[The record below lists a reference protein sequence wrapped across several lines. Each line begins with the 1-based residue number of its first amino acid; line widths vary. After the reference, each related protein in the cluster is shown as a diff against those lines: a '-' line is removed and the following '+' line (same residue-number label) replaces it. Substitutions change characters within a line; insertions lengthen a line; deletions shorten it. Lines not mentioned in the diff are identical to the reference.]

1 MDTVMQGQA
10 APTLFVGRT
19 RELRRLQTA
28 FGAAMVGRGGL
39 AFVAGEPGIGK
50 TTLCRELATWATAQG
65 ALALV
70 GQCDDAGELSVPYLP
85 FVETLR
91 LAVLALDPSDLTR
104 DVGID
109 GADLARVVPDLQAR
123 LSDLP
128 LSAAP
133 ADPAEARYRLLQAIT
148 GFFTRAAG
156 TVPILLV
163 LEDLQDA
170 DRGTLDLLAHLSRHM
185 SDAPIL
191 IVGTYR
197 DTEVDLAHPL
207 AGTIASVRRWI
218 AVDRLSLEGLTP
230 AEVEELAGGIAGQAA
245 PRGLGATLFAQT
257 EGNPLFV
264 WEVMRRRLDADRAS
278 WGTPLGGGITLWDL
292 EGVPDGLAE
301 VIGTRLGRL
310 TPQCHQ
316 LLTIA
321 AVIGREFALSTIRAI
336 VDLPD
341 ETISDALGEAVR
353 AAVLREQARVGEVRY
368 RFAHALF
375 RQSLYADLTAVDRM
389 RLHPQ
394 VARVLEAQYSQ
405 RSDEHAGELAEHFS
419 RSADADDLRAA
430 IDYCRRAARHAS
442 TVYAPAEG
450 ARLLEYA
457 LAIQEVVAPDDL
469 ALRCDLLTD
478 RGRALA
484 DAGEARRVLD
494 EIAPRAY
501 ALAEGLDDAERASA
515 VCQLAMASLQAVA
528 SSFALSSPEA
538 AHWAARADRWAPEG
552 STARVWADT
561 FLGALGFFRE
571 RWFDGIPLLTR
582 ALDLARRLGEPEA
595 FWWAGWMFL
604 GYAEGPRHTDEQLR
618 LAEELAG
625 RPRTGVSTYTL
636 AMALTWMGAAFIGRG
651 LRAPAEA
658 AWQELTELAA
668 RSGQP
673 RVHLIA
679 LRGPAT
685 LATIDGRL
693 DEAAAIA
700 EQMVRS
706 GDESGLADYG
716 RIGAVL
722 SGQRALLHLGRYEEA
737 LAVSAPTSAA
747 IRMLAL
753 AHLGRVAEVR
763 AHLDQHVLARPAFGG
778 DQDETQEYMDVF
790 RLEAAVLV
798 RHREAAA
805 RLVDRLARGRR
816 VTTGLRAPT
825 CIGRHLGAAAA
836 LLGRHEEALAHYQAA
851 LGLTQAMR
859 FRPEAALIRLGLVEL
874 LVMAFPGRRA
884 EAVEHLNV
892 ALSELRAMRMAPA
905 LARAE
910 RLAAVVSAPTPPVQ
924 HDRLTARET
933 EVLRLVAAGKS
944 NAEIADVLVVSIRT
958 AERHL
963 ANIYSKL
970 GTGGPVARATA
981 TAYAHTHGL
990 VQSSRD

>member
-10 APTLFVGRT
+10 APTLFVGRR

-28 FGAAMVGRGGL
+28 FDAALVGRGGL

-50 TTLCRELATWATAQG
+50 TTLCRELATWVTTQG
-65 ALALV
+65 GLALV

-85 FVETLR
+85 FVEALR
-91 LAVLALDPSDLTR
+91 LAVLALDPSDLAR
-104 DVGID
+104 DVGLD
-109 GADLARVVPDLQAR
+109 GADLARVVPDLRAR

-133 ADPAEARYRLLQAIT
+133 ADPAEARYRLLQAVT
-148 GFFTRAAG
+148 GFFKRAAG

-170 DRGTLDLLAHLSRHM
+170 DHGTLDLLAHLSRHVV
-185 SDAPIL
+185 DARIL

-197 DTEVDLAHPL
+197 DTEVDLTHPL
-207 AGTIASVRRWI
+207 AGTIASVRRRI

-230 AEVEELAGGIAGQAA
+230 AEVEDLAGSIAGQAA

-278 WGTPLGGGITLWDL
+278 WGTPLGGGITLWNL

-301 VIGTRLGRL
+301 IIGTRLARL
-310 TPQCHQ
+310 TPQCQ
-316 LLTIA
+316 RLLTIA
-321 AVIGREFALSTIRAI
+321 AVIGRELSLSTIRA
-336 VDLPD
+336 VVEQPD

-375 RQSLYADLTAVDRM
+375 RQSLYAELTAADRM

-394 VARVLEAQYSQ
+394 VARVLEAQYGQ
-405 RSDEHAGELAEHFS
+405 RADEHAGELAEHFA
-419 RSADADDLRAA
+419 RSADADDLRTA
-430 IDYCRRAARHAS
+430 IDYCRRAADHAS

-478 RGRALA
+478 QGRALA

-494 EIAPRAY
+494 EVAPHAF
-501 ALAEGLDDAERASA
+501 ALAEGLDDADRASA

-561 FLGALGFFRE
+561 FVGALSWFRE

-604 GYAEGPRHTDEQLR
+604 GYAEHRHTDEQLR

-693 DEAAAIA
+693 DEATAIA

-737 LAVSAPTSAA
+737 LAVSAPTSTA

-753 AHLGRVAEVR
+753 AHLGRVADVR
-763 AHLDQHVLARPAFGG
+763 AHLDEHVLARPAFGG

-825 CIGRHLGAAAA
+825 CIGRHLGAATA

-851 LGLTQAMR
+851 LGLTQVMR
-859 FRPEAALIRLGLVEL
+859 FRPEAALIRLGLADL
-874 LVMAFPGRRA
+874 LVMAFPDRRA
-884 EAVEHLNV
+884 DAGEHLNV
-892 ALSELRAMRMAPA
+892 ALSEFRAMGMAPA

-910 RLAAVVSAPTPPVQ
+910 RLVAVVGAPAPPVQ
-924 HDRLTARET
+924 HDRLTVRET
-933 EVLRLVAAGKS
+933 EVLRLVAAGRS
-944 NAEIADVLVVSIRT
+944 NAEIADALVVSIRT